1 MAKRNKMSE
10 ASNPDFFF
18 QITLVYGLDFLQV
31 VVTDDKEE

>member
-1 MAKRNKMSE
+1 MEKKRNTMGE
-10 ASNPDFFF
+10 AGNPDFL